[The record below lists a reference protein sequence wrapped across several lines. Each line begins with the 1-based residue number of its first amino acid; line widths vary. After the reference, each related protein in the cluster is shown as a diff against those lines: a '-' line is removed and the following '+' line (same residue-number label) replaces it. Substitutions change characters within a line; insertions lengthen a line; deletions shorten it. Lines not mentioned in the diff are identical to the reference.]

1 MRNILH
7 ACNGATTPFG
17 RSWTVAGVLFKVGVR
32 LGSVSTILAF
42 VFLQDGTILR

>member
-7 ACNGATTPFG
+7 ACSGATTPFG
-17 RSWTVAGVLFKVGVR
+17 RSWTVAGLLFKVRIR
-32 LGSVSTILAF
+32 LASVSRILAF